1 MIRER
6 HNGTQCCG
14 LYKGFK
20 VYFELIPRIQM
31 WCLISYIFIY
41 KYIFIFFTKGVAFF
55 KKLTNVAWYLD
66 PHIPKFIER
75 RLKMPKI
82 IMGLYDDVDKME
94 LATSPQSFIG

>member
-1 MIRER
+1 MARNAAACTKVLKYILNSYLEFK
-6 HNGTQCCG
+6 CG
-14 LYKGFK
+14 VSSHIYLY
-20 VYFELIPRIQM
+20 INI
-31 WCLISYIFIY
+31 YIF
-41 KYIFIFFTKGVAFF
+41 FFTKGVAFF
-55 KKLTNVAWYLD
+55 RKLTNVAWYLD